1 MRYVKT
7 LLPVIA
13 AVLVVVG
20 GLAGCADNVSQ
31 ASMNTYNPPRPTEPP
46 PTAYGGS

>member
-1 MRYVKT
+1 MRYIKT
-7 LLPVIA
+7 LLLGIA

-20 GLAGCADNVSQ
+20 GLAGCANNISQ
-31 ASMNTYNPPRPTEPP
+31 TSMNTYNPPKPTEPP